1 MRTEDWADGRGDGG
15 TVGRASNASF
25 RPSVPPS
32 LLASSPPSARS
43 GLTLIEVMLA
53 VAILGIG
60 IAGMVMAGARCIGV
74 ARQARNYQYAREA
87 IAQVEVEE
95 PIALLEDIEEA
106 NDSGSLKAP
115 FEKFR
120 WERSVE
126 PIGLEEDY
134 LYQIT
139 TTIAWA
145 EEDWKGSESV
155 VTYVYRPD
163 QKLPG
168 SAAR

>member
-1 MRTEDWADGRGDGG
+1 M
-15 TVGRASNASF
+15 
-25 RPSVPPS
+25 
-32 LLASSPPSARS
+32 PSAAGQRARA

-60 IAGMVMAGARCIGV
+60 IAGMIMAGARCIGV
-74 ARQARNYQYAREA
+74 ARQAKNYQQAREA
-87 IAQVEVEE
+87 LAQVEVEE
-95 PIALLEDIEEA
+95 PLALVEKMDDA
-106 NDSGSLKAP
+106 NDSGTLTAP

-120 WERSVE
+120 WERVVE

-134 LYQIT
+134 LYQVT
-139 TTIAWA
+139 TTISWT
-145 EEDWKGSESV
+145 EEGWKGSEAV

-168 SAAR
+168 SAVR

>member
-1 MRTEDWADGRGDGG
+1 MRSR
-15 TVGRASNASF
+15 NAECRMPNAGW
-25 RPSVPPS
+25 RPFVFIRH
-32 LLASSPPSARS
+32 SAFDTRHSKS

-95 PIALLEDIEEA
+95 PIALLEDIDEA
-106 NDSGSLKAP
+106 NDSGSLRAP

-168 SAAR
+168 SAVR